1 MQSDQDLFFETLYRT
16 YYVSLLHRAEKELGD
31 KFLAQDATQD
41 TFHTAWNR
49 LDKLMAHENP
59 KAWLNKVLDHKIM
72 HIFQERARD
81 YARLFSIE
89 DENYVEPG
97 EPDQE
102 IMALEMENS
111 EVLEKIQESLK
122 PEEFR
127 FLTRLVLDGASHQ
140 QLSEEFHLTIYGSKK
155 RRERIL
161 KKLNKLLPD
170 IREKTSETDEK
181 ERVQ

>member
-1 MQSDQDLFFETLYRT
+1 MQPDQDLFFETLYRT
-16 YYVSLLHRAEKELGD
+16 YYVSLLRRAEKELGD
-31 KFLAQDATQD
+31 AFLAQDATQD

-81 YARLFSIE
+81 YARLLSIE
-89 DENYVEPG
+89 DGNYVELG
-97 EPDQE
+97 EPDRE
-102 IMALEMENS
+102 ILALEMENS
-111 EVLEKIQESLK
+111 EVMEEIRKNLT

-155 RRERIL
+155 KRERIL
-161 KKLNKLLPD
+161 KKLNKVLPD
-170 IREKTSETDEK
+170 FLEKTSEKEK
-181 ERVQ
+181 ERV